1 MLARFTLGLGW
12 SLVLDLHCMHAYGL
26 HIKAPGLVPHM
37 DDDARIGTVY
47 VTVLLY
53 VYGVVVDS

>member
-1 MLARFTLGLGW
+1 
-12 SLVLDLHCMHAYGL
+12 MHAYGL